1 MKSNLPGTTPVS
13 VRGSR
18 WPRALALG
26 VLAAS
31 GAAFIAGC
39 SHAPDEAVGAAAVT
53 ARNVTLTPAQ
63 RQHIHLQAVAAGAF
77 HASVHT
83 TGRVDF
89 DNERAT
95 SVLAPFT
102 GPVTRLLV
110 APGDTVA
117 KGQVLATVDS
127 SDFAAAIG
135 AYSKALVA
143 ARNARRIADM
153 DADLV
158 KHDGVS
164 AREAAQASTDAASA
178 EADRDAAL
186 QALRALGVD
195 PGTIQAIQSGHAVA
209 HAGGAIRAPIA
220 GTVVE
225 RLITPGQLLQAG
237 STACFT
243 VADLSRMW
251 VMAQVTPAELAA
263 VHLGDRAEISAGGA
277 NTAPLAGT
285 VANIAGV
292 VNADTGLIDVRVAVD
307 NRDGLLKKQMYVD
320 VTLRAQQASRAL
332 LVPAAAVLRD
342 DENLPFVYVAQADGG
357 FARQHVTLGDGS
369 GDEVAIRDGLKA
381 GQQVVVDGG
390 IFVQFL
396 QSQ

>member
-1 MKSNLPGTTPVS
+1 MTSKPHHALSAARAT
-13 VRGSR
+13 R

-26 VLAAS
+26 VLAACS
-31 GAAFIAGC
+31 AASLAGC
-39 SHAPDEAVGAAAVT
+39 SRAPDEAASAATVT
-53 ARNVTLTPAQ
+53 AHNVTLTSAQ

-102 GPVTRLLV
+102 GPVTSLLV

-117 KGQVLATVDS
+117 RGQVLATVDS

-263 VHLGDRAEISAGGA
+263 VHVGDSAEISTGGD
-277 NTAPLAGT
+277 APSLTGT
-285 VANIAGV
+285 VTNIGGV
-292 VNADTGLIDVRVAVD
+292 VNGDTGLIDVRVAVN

-320 VTLRAQQASRAL
+320 VTVRAQQASHAL
-332 LVPAAAVLRD
+332 LVPASAVLRD
-342 DENLPFVYVAQADGG
+342 DENLPFVYVAEADGG
-357 FARQHVTLGDGS
+357 FARQHVTLGDRS
-369 GDEVAIRDGLKA
+369 GDDVAIRDGLKA

-396 QSQ
+396 QNQ

>member
-1 MKSNLPGTTPVS
+1 MKNDFLGAMPASA
-13 VRGSR
+13 RARR
-18 WPRALALG
+18 WSRALALG

-31 GAAFIAGC
+31 GAALVAGC
-39 SHAPDEAVGAAAVT
+39 SRAPDDTAGAAPPA
-53 ARNVTLTPAQ
+53 ARNVTLTAAQ
-63 RQHIHLQAVAAGAF
+63 RQHLRLQTVAPGAF
-77 HASVHT
+77 HTQVQA

-95 SVLAPFT
+95 SVVAPFT

-110 APGDTVA
+110 APGDTVT

-135 AYSKALVA
+135 AYRKALVA
-143 ARNARRIADM
+143 AHNARRIADM

-195 PGTIQAIQSGHAVA
+195 AGTIQAIQSGRPVA

-225 RLITPGQLLQAG
+225 RLISPGQLLQAG

-243 VADLSRMW
+243 VADLSHMW
-251 VMAQVTPAELAA
+251 VMAQVAPAELAA
-263 VHLGDRAEISAGGA
+263 VHVGDRAEITTGA
-277 NTAPLAGT
+277 DAAPITGT
-285 VANIAGV
+285 VTNIGGV
-292 VNADTGLIDVRVAVD
+292 VNGDTGLVDVRVAVD
-307 NRDGLLKKQMYVD
+307 NRIGLLRKQMLVE
-320 VTLRAQQASRAL
+320 VTLRAQQASQAL
-332 LVPAAAVLRD
+332 LVPSSAVLRD
-342 DENLPFVYVAQADGG
+342 DENLPFVYVAQADGS
-357 FARQHVTLGDGS
+357 FARQHVTLGDRS
-369 GDEVAIRDGLKA
+369 GDNVAIRDGLKA
-381 GQQVVVDGG
+381 GQQVVTDGG

>member
-1 MKSNLPGTTPVS
+1 MKSNPPGTTPAC
-13 VRGSR
+13 VRANR

-31 GAAFIAGC
+31 SAAFIAGC
-39 SHAPDEAVGAAAVT
+39 SHAPDEAAGTAAGT
-53 ARNVTLTPAQ
+53 AHNVTLTSAQ

-95 SVLAPFT
+95 SVLAPFS

-117 KGQVLATVDS
+117 KGQLLATVDS
-127 SDFAAAIG
+127 SDFAAAVG
-135 AYSKALVA
+135 AYRKALVA

-153 DADLV
+153 DADLAR
-158 KHDGVS
+158 HDGVS

-195 PGTIQAIQSGHAVA
+195 PGTIRAIQSGRPVA

-225 RLITPGQLLQAG
+225 RLITPGQLLQAS

-251 VMAQVTPAELAA
+251 VMAQVTPDELAA
-263 VHLGDRAEISAGGA
+263 VHVGDRAEITTSAAG
-277 NTAPLAGT
+277 TAPLTGT
-285 VANIAGV
+285 VTNIGGV

-320 VTLRAQQASRAL
+320 VTLRAQQASHAL
-332 LVPAAAVLRD
+332 LVPASAVLRD

-357 FARQHVTLGDGS
+357 FARQHVTPGDRS
-369 GDEVAIRDGLKA
+369 GDNVAIRDGLTA

-396 QSQ
+396 QNQ

>member
-1 MKSNLPGTTPVS
+1 MKSKHHDATRAAARTI
-13 VRGSR
+13 R

-26 VLAAS
+26 VLAACS
-31 GAAFIAGC
+31 AASLAGC
-39 SHAPDEAVGAAAVT
+39 SRTPDDATGTGAAT
-53 ARNVTLTPAQ
+53 AHNVTLTPEQ
-63 RQHIHLQAVAAGAF
+63 RQHIRLQAVASGSF
-77 HASVHT
+77 HTRVHT

-117 KGQVLATVDS
+117 QGQVLATVDS
-127 SDFAAAIG
+127 SDFAAAVG

-195 PGTIQAIQSGHAVA
+195 PDTIQAIESGRPVA

-263 VHLGDRAEISAGGA
+263 VHVGDSADISTGA
-277 NTAPLAGT
+277 DAPPLAGT
-285 VANIAGV
+285 VTNIGGV
-292 VNADTGLIDVRVAVD
+292 VNADTGLVDVRVAVD
-307 NRDGLLKKQMYVD
+307 NRDGLLKKQMYVN
-320 VTLRAQQASRAL
+320 VTLRAQHASQAL
-332 LVPAAAVLRD
+332 LVPASAVLRD
-342 DENLPFVYVAQADGG
+342 DENLPFVYVADAHGG
-357 FARQHVTLGDGS
+357 FARQHVTLGDHS
-369 GDEVAIRDGLKA
+369 GDQVAIRGGLTT

-396 QSQ
+396 QNQ

>member
-1 MKSNLPGTTPVS
+1 MKSNLPGTTPAS
-13 VRGSR
+13 VRANR
-18 WPRALALG
+18 WPRVLALG

-39 SHAPDEAVGAAAVT
+39 SHAPDEAAAAASVT
-53 ARNVTLTPAQ
+53 AHNVTLTPAQ
-63 RQHIHLQAVAAGAF
+63 RRHIHLQAVAAGVF

-95 SVLAPFT
+95 GVLAPFS

-117 KGQVLATVDS
+117 RGQVLATVDS
-127 SDFAAAIG
+127 SDFAAAVG
-135 AYSKALVA
+135 AYRKALVA

-153 DADLV
+153 DADLAR
-158 KHDGVS
+158 HDGVS

-195 PGTIQAIQSGHAVA
+195 SDTIRAIQHGRPVA

-225 RLITPGQLLQAG
+225 RLIAPGQLLQAG

-243 VADLSRMW
+243 LADLSRMW

-263 VHLGDRAEISAGGA
+263 VHVGDRAEISTGA
-277 NTAPLAGT
+277 NAEPLTGT
-285 VANIAGV
+285 VTNIGGV

-320 VTLRAQQASRAL
+320 VTLRARQASHAL
-332 LVPAAAVLRD
+332 LVPASAVLRD
-342 DENLPFVYVAQADGG
+342 DENLPFVYVAQTDGG
-357 FARQHVTLGDGS
+357 FARQHVTPGDRS
-369 GDEVAIRDGLKA
+369 GGDVAIRDGLKA
-381 GQQVVVDGG
+381 GQRVVVDGG

-396 QSQ
+396 QNQ

>member
-1 MKSNLPGTTPVS
+1 MKSDFLGAMPAS
-13 VRGSR
+13 ARVRR
-18 WPRALALG
+18 WSRALALG

-31 GAAFIAGC
+31 GATLVAGC
-39 SHAPDEAVGAAAVT
+39 SRAPDDTAGAAPPA
-53 ARNVTLTPAQ
+53 ARNMTLTTAQ
-63 RQHIHLQAVAAGAF
+63 RQHLRLQTVAPGAF
-77 HASVHT
+77 HTRVQA

-95 SVLAPFT
+95 SVVAPFT

-110 APGDTVA
+110 APGDLVT

-135 AYSKALVA
+135 AYRKALVA
-143 ARNARRIADM
+143 AHNARRIADM

-195 PGTIQAIQSGHAVA
+195 AGTIQAIQSGHSVA

-225 RLITPGQLLQAG
+225 RLISPGQLLQAG

-243 VADLSRMW
+243 VADLSHMW
-251 VMAQVTPAELAA
+251 VMAQVAPAELAA
-263 VHLGDRAEISAGGA
+263 VHVGDRAEITTGA
-277 NTAPLAGT
+277 DAAPITGT
-285 VANIAGV
+285 VTNIGGV
-292 VNADTGLIDVRVAVD
+292 VNGDTGLVDVRVAVD
-307 NRDGLLKKQMYVD
+307 NRTGLLRKQMLVE
-320 VTLRAQQASRAL
+320 VTLRAQQASQAL
-332 LVPAAAVLRD
+332 PVPSSAVLRD
-342 DENLPFVYVAQADGG
+342 DENLPFVYVARADGS
-357 FARQHVTLGDGS
+357 FARQHVTLGDRS
-369 GDEVAIRDGLKA
+369 GDNVAIRDGLKA
-381 GQQVVVDGG
+381 GQQVVTDGG

>member
-1 MKSNLPGTTPVS
+1 MKSNPPGTTPAS
-13 VRGSR
+13 VRASR

-39 SHAPDEAVGAAAVT
+39 SHAPDEAAGAAAVT

-110 APGDTVA
+110 APGDSVA

-127 SDFAAAIG
+127 SDFAAAVG

-153 DADLV
+153 DADLA

-195 PGTIQAIQSGHAVA
+195 PGTIQAIQSGRPVA

-263 VHLGDRAEISAGGA
+263 VHVGDRAEISTGGD
-277 NTAPLAGT
+277 APSLTGT
-285 VANIAGV
+285 VTNIGGV
-292 VNADTGLIDVRVAVD
+292 VNGDTGLIDVRVAVN

-320 VTLRAQQASRAL
+320 VTLRAQQASHAL
-332 LVPAAAVLRD
+332 LVPASAVLRD
-342 DENLPFVYVAQADGG
+342 DENLPFVYVAEADGG
-357 FARQHVTLGDGS
+357 FARQHVTLGDRS
-369 GDEVAIRDGLKA
+369 GDDVAIRDGLKA

-396 QSQ
+396 QNQ

>member
-1 MKSNLPGTTPVS
+1 MKSNPPGTTPAS
-13 VRGSR
+13 DRANR
-18 WPRALALG
+18 WPRALAFG
-26 VLAAS
+26 VIAALA
-31 GAAFIAGC
+31 AGC
-39 SHAPDEAVGAAAVT
+39 SHAPDEAASAEAVT
-53 ARNVTLTPAQ
+53 AHNITLTPAQ
-63 RQHIHLQAVAAGAF
+63 RQHIHLQAVTAGAF

-95 SVLAPFT
+95 SVLAPFS
-102 GPVTRLLV
+102 GPVTHLLV

-127 SDFAAAIG
+127 SDFAAAVG
-135 AYSKALVA
+135 AYRKALVA
-143 ARNARRIADM
+143 ARNARRVADM

-195 PGTIQAIQSGHAVA
+195 PGTIQAIQSGRTVA

-263 VHLGDRAEISAGGA
+263 VHVGDRAEISTGDE
-277 NTAPLAGT
+277 APPLTGT
-285 VANIAGV
+285 VTNIGGV

-307 NRDGLLKKQMYVD
+307 NRDSLLKKQMYVN
-320 VTLRAQQASRAL
+320 VTLRAQQASHAL
-332 LVPAAAVLRD
+332 LVPASAVLRD

-357 FARQHVTLGDGS
+357 FARQHVTLGDRS
-369 GDEVAIRDGLKA
+369 GDDVAIRDGLKA

-396 QSQ
+396 QNQ

>member
-1 MKSNLPGTTPVS
+1 MKSKHHDATRAATRTN
-13 VRGSR
+13 R
-18 WPRALALG
+18 WHHALAFG
-26 VLAAS
+26 VMAAC
-31 GAAFIAGC
+31 GAAFLAGC
-39 SHAPDEAVGAAAVT
+39 TRAPDDAAGTEAVT
-53 ARNVTLTPAQ
+53 AHNVTLTPAQ

-77 HASVHT
+77 HATVHT

-117 KGQVLATVDS
+117 KDQVLATVDS

-186 QALRALGVD
+186 QSLRALGVD
-195 PGTIQAIQSGHAVA
+195 EGTIRAIESGRPVA

-263 VHLGDRAEISAGGA
+263 VHVGDRAEISTGGDA
-277 NTAPLAGT
+277 APLTGT
-285 VANIAGV
+285 VTNIGGV

-320 VTLRAQQASRAL
+320 VALRAQQASHAL
-332 LVPAAAVLRD
+332 LVPASAVLRD

-357 FARQHVTLGDGS
+357 FARQHVTLGDRS
-369 GDEVAIRDGLKA
+369 GDNAAISDGLKA

-396 QSQ
+396 QNQ

>member
-1 MKSNLPGTTPVS
+1 MKSNPPGTTPAS
-13 VRGSR
+13 VRANR

-31 GAAFIAGC
+31 SAALIAGC
-39 SHAPDEAVGAAAVT
+39 SHAPDEAASAAAVT
-53 ARNVTLTPAQ
+53 ARNVTLTSAQ

-186 QALRALGVD
+186 QALRSLGVD

-263 VHLGDRAEISAGGA
+263 VHVGDSAEISAGA
-277 NTAPLAGT
+277 AAAPLTGKVT
-285 VANIAGV
+285 NIGGV

-320 VTLRAQQASRAL
+320 VTLRAQQASHAL
-332 LVPAAAVLRD
+332 LVPASAVLRD
-342 DENLPFVYVAQADGG
+342 DENLPFVYVAEADGG
-357 FARQHVTLGDGS
+357 FARQHVTLGDRS
-369 GDEVAIRDGLKA
+369 GDDVAIRDGLKA

-396 QSQ
+396 QNQ

>member
-1 MKSNLPGTTPVS
+1 MKSNPPGTTPVS
-13 VRGSR
+13 VRVNR

-31 GAAFIAGC
+31 GAAFMAGC
-39 SHAPDEAVGAAAVT
+39 SHAPDEAASAAAVT

-110 APGDTVA
+110 APGDSVA
-117 KGQVLATVDS
+117 RGQVLATVDS
-127 SDFAAAIG
+127 SDFAAAVG

-195 PGTIQAIQSGHAVA
+195 PGTIQAIQSGRPVA

-263 VHLGDRAEISAGGA
+263 VHVGDRAEISTGGE
-277 NTAPLAGT
+277 APSLTGT
-285 VANIAGV
+285 VTNIGGV
-292 VNADTGLIDVRVAVD
+292 VNADTGLVDVRVAVD

-320 VTLRAQQASRAL
+320 VTLRAQQASHAL
-332 LVPAAAVLRD
+332 LVPASAVLRD
-342 DENLPFVYVAQADGG
+342 DENLPFVYVAEADGG
-357 FARQHVTLGDGS
+357 FARQHVTLGDRS
-369 GDEVAIRDGLKA
+369 GDDVAIRDGLKA

-396 QSQ
+396 QNQ

>member
-1 MKSNLPGTTPVS
+1 MKNDFLGAMPASA
-13 VRGSR
+13 RARR
-18 WPRALALG
+18 WSRALALG

-31 GAAFIAGC
+31 GATLVAGC
-39 SHAPDEAVGAAAVT
+39 SRAPDDTAGAAPPA
-53 ARNVTLTPAQ
+53 ARNVTLTTAQ
-63 RQHIHLQAVAAGAF
+63 RQHLRLQTVAPGAF
-77 HASVHT
+77 HTRVQA

-95 SVLAPFT
+95 SVVAPFT

-110 APGDTVA
+110 APGDTVT

-135 AYSKALVA
+135 AYRKALVA
-143 ARNARRIADM
+143 AHNARRIADM

-195 PGTIQAIQSGHAVA
+195 AGTIQAIQSGHSVA

-225 RLITPGQLLQAG
+225 RLISPGQLLQAG

-243 VADLSRMW
+243 VADLSHMW
-251 VMAQVTPAELAA
+251 VMAQVAPAELAA
-263 VHLGDRAEISAGGA
+263 VHVGDRAEITTGA
-277 NTAPLAGT
+277 DAAPITGT
-285 VANIAGV
+285 VTNIGGV
-292 VNADTGLIDVRVAVD
+292 VNGDTGLVDVRVAVD
-307 NRDGLLKKQMYVD
+307 NRTGLLRKQMLVE
-320 VTLRAQQASRAL
+320 VTLRAQQASQAL
-332 LVPAAAVLRD
+332 LVPSSAVLRD
-342 DENLPFVYVAQADGG
+342 DENLPFVYVAQADGS
-357 FARQHVTLGDGS
+357 FARQHVTLGDRS
-369 GDEVAIRDGLKA
+369 GDNVAIRDGLKT
-381 GQQVVVDGG
+381 GQQVVTDGG

>member
-1 MKSNLPGTTPVS
+1 MKSNPPGTTPAS
-13 VRGSR
+13 VRANR

-39 SHAPDEAVGAAAVT
+39 SHAPDEAAGAAAVT

-63 RQHIHLQAVAAGAF
+63 RQHIHLQTAAAGAF

-127 SDFAAAIG
+127 SDFAAAVG

-263 VHLGDRAEISAGGA
+263 VHVGDRAEISTGA
-277 NTAPLAGT
+277 DAPALAGT
-285 VANIAGV
+285 VTNIGGV

-320 VTLRAQQASRAL
+320 VALRAQQASHAL
-332 LVPAAAVLRD
+332 LVPVSAVLRD

-357 FARQHVTLGDGS
+357 FARQHVTVGDRS
-369 GDEVAIRDGLKA
+369 GDNVAIRDGLTA

-396 QSQ
+396 QNQ

>member
-1 MKSNLPGTTPVS
+1 MKSNPPGTTPAS
-13 VRGSR
+13 VRANR

-39 SHAPDEAVGAAAVT
+39 SHAPDEAAGAAAVT

-127 SDFAAAIG
+127 SDFAAALG

-186 QALRALGVD
+186 QALRSLGVD
-195 PGTIQAIQSGHAVA
+195 EGTIQAIQSGRAVA

-263 VHLGDRAEISAGGA
+263 VHVGDRAEISTGA
-277 NTAPLAGT
+277 DAPPLAGT
-285 VANIAGV
+285 VTNIGGV

-320 VTLRAQQASRAL
+320 VALRAQQTSQAL
-332 LVPAAAVLRD
+332 LVPASAVLRD

-357 FARQHVTLGDGS
+357 FARQHVTLGDRS
-369 GDEVAIRDGLKA
+369 GDDVAIRDGLKA

-396 QSQ
+396 QNQ